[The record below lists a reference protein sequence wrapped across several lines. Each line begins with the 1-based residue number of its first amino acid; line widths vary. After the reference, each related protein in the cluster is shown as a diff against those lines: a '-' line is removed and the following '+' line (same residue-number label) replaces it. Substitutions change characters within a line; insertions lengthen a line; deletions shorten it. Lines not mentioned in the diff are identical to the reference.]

1 VTVAVVTVAQ
11 QPEPTVTREV
21 ASVLPIE
28 RPSAASGATAYQ
40 QMYIE
45 ACSPGADG
53 RVALD
58 TERFARALANT
69 RVGVMAEQRLYHL
82 GVLAAAEGEAG
93 LALED
98 VITALAV

>member
-1 VTVAVVTVAQ
+1 VAVAQ
-11 QPEPTVTREV
+11 QWEPTVTSEV
-21 ASVLPIE
+21 ASVLLIE
-28 RPSAASGATAYQ
+28 RPSAASGASAYQ

-45 ACSPGADG
+45 ACSAGADG
-53 RVALD
+53 GVVLD

-69 RVGVMAEQRLYHL
+69 RVGVLAEQRLYHL

-98 VITALAV
+98 VISALAV